1 MMDLTTALQKFS
13 EFEHK
18 LYAYSYAMGVMS
30 YDSETAA
37 PEHSAEG
44 RGEALGMLSEQVY
57 QLTAGAETGELLD
70 VLQTHQSEL
79 SVQQAAQLRVWKKDY
94 DMNCKIPAQE
104 YIEYAKLINKAGA
117 VWRKAKNENDFSAF
131 APYIEQIVKTQKKFA
146 GYFAPDKDPYDAWLD
161 EYEPGMTRAQLD
173 TFFANLRSRIVPMV
187 QRIQRSEN
195 QIDISWLHQQ
205 WPLAGQQQLAK
216 ELMEL
221 MGLNNGRCALG
232 ETEHPFTTGFSRDDV
247 RITTH
252 YYLEDFTFSLFSVIH
267 EGGHA
272 LYELNTAPR
281 LQRTCLA
288 GGASMGI
295 HESQSRFYE
304 NLIGRSREF
313 CGVIW
318 PIICKCFPE
327 QTKDVSEET
336 FWRTINR
343 VEPSLIRTEAD
354 ELTYCLHIMVRY
366 ELEKKLF
373 AGEIEVDQLPEAWNS
388 MMKEY
393 LGITVPDDTHGVLQ
407 DTHWAMG
414 SFGYFPSYA
423 LGSAYSAQMIAN
435 MRSDIDVDS
444 LVAQGNLEP
453 ITNWLTEKIHQFGKE
468 QLPAQLLQNSCGS
481 AFDSSYYTDY
491 LEKKYTEIYKLTDTD
506 KS

>member
-1 MMDLTTALQKFS
+1 MMDLQTALQKFT
-13 EFEHK
+13 ELEHK
-18 LYAYSYAMGVMS
+18 LFAYSYAMGIMS
-30 YDSETAA
+30 YDSETVA
-37 PEHSAEG
+37 PELSAEG

-57 QLTAGAETGELLD
+57 QLTAGAETGE
-70 VLQTHQSEL
+70 VLEALAAHQSEL
-79 SVQQAAQLRVWKKDY
+79 TVQQAAQLREWKKEY
-94 DMNCKIPAQE
+94 DMNCKIPAEE
-104 YIEYAKLINKAGA
+104 YIEYAKLLNKSGS
-117 VWRKAKNENDFSAF
+117 VWRKAKVENDFAAF

-146 GYFAPDKDPYDAWLD
+146 GYFAPEKNPYDAWLNQ
-161 EYEPGMTRAQLD
+161 YEPGMDRKQLD
-173 TFFANLRSRIVPMV
+173 LFFENLRNKIVPMV
-187 QRIQRSEN
+187 QRIQTEGT
-195 QIDISWLHQQ
+195 QPDISWLHQE

-216 ELMEL
+216 ELMDL

-232 ETEHPFTTGFSRDDV
+232 ETEHPFTSNFSRDDV

-252 YYLEDFTFSLFSVIH
+252 YYLEDFTFSLFSVVH

-313 CGVIW
+313 CSVVW
-318 PIICKCFPE
+318 PIVCKCFPE
-327 QTKDVSEET
+327 QTANVTEET

-354 ELTYCLHIMVRY
+354 EFTYCLHVMVRY
-366 ELEKKLF
+366 ELEKQLF
-373 AGEIEVDQLPEAWNS
+373 AGELAVKDLPKAWNA
-388 MMKEY
+388 MMKDY
-393 LGITVPDDTHGVLQ
+393 LGVTVPDDSRGVLQ

-423 LGSAYSAQMIAN
+423 LGSAYGAQMIAN
-435 MRSDIDVDS
+435 MRKDIDVDK
-444 LVAQGNLEP
+444 LVADGNLQP
-453 ITNWLTEKIHQFGKE
+453 ITDWLSERIHQFGKE
-468 QLPAQLLQNSCGS
+468 LLPSQLLENACGA
-481 AFDSSYYTDY
+481 AFDSKYYTDY
-491 LEKKYTEIYKLTDTD
+491 LEKKYSEIYQL
-506 KS
+506 SIS